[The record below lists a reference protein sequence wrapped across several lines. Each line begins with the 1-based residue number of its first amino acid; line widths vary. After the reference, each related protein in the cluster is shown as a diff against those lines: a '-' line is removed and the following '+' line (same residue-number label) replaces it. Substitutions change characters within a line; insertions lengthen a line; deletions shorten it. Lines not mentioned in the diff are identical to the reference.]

1 MAGFKDI
8 LGHEQ
13 IITHL
18 QNAVTMDKVSHA
30 YIINGPD
37 KSGKMMLAEAFAQT
51 LQCEKLPE
59 TIAASEGDSR
69 AVEPCME
76 CHSCKQAVGKNQPDI
91 IYVRHEKSNTISV
104 DDIRTQVNNDIV
116 IKPYSSRYKIY
127 IVDEAEKMN
136 VQAQN
141 ALLKTIEEPPAY
153 AIILLLTTNADT
165 FLPTILSRC
174 VTLSIKAVADDKIKK
189 FLMSKYQVPDY
200 QADICVAFAQGNVGK
215 AIQLAASDDF
225 NELKASVLQLIKRL
239 KDIDLYEMGEA
250 VKQISEYKLT
260 INDYFDLMMIWYRDV
275 LLFKA
280 TGDVNGLIFKD
291 EVYDIKRQAEKSSY
305 NGIEEILKALQ
316 KAQMR
321 LNANVN
327 FDLVIE
333 LLLLTI
339 KEN

>member
-13 IITHL
+13 IIEHL
-18 QNAVTMDKVSHA
+18 QNAIAMDKVSHA

-37 KSGKMMLAEAFAQT
+37 KSGKMMLAEAFAAT
-51 LQCEKLPE
+51 LQCEAGG
-59 TIAASEGDSR
+59 T
-69 AVEPCME
+69 EPCGE
-76 CHSCKQAVGKNQPDI
+76 CHSCKQAAGRNQPDI
-91 IYVRHEKSNTISV
+91 IYVKHEKPNTISV

-116 IKPYSSRYKIY
+116 IKPYSSKHKIY
-127 IVDEAEKMN
+127 IIDEAEKMN

-153 AIILLLTTNADT
+153 AIILLLTTNADN

-174 VTLSIKAVADDKIKK
+174 VTLNLKVVQDEQIKQ
-189 FLMSKYQVPDY
+189 FLMSNYQVPDY

-215 AIQLAASDDF
+215 AIQLASSEDF
-225 NELKASVLQLIKRL
+225 NELKAAALQLLKRI
-239 KDIDLYEMGEA
+239 KDIDLYEMTEA
-250 VKQISEYKLT
+250 VKQIGQYKLQ

-305 NGIEEILKALQ
+305 NGIEEILQALR
-316 KAQMR
+316 KAQIR